1 MTNTNETLAQLAQNP
16 RANRKKL
23 NELARATLR
32 SITSS
37 KLELLVALADHGH
50 WCVLVQ
56 PKDAVDAAA
65 LMAKGLVLRDE
76 ETEHRVMLY
85 GRIHAKALSYRASW
99 AGEQVVRINTED
111 QNAIIRGERAAARKE
126 AR

>member
-37 KLELLVALADHGH
+37 ELELLVALADHGH

-65 LMAKGLVLRDE
+65 LMANGLVLRDE
-76 ETEHRVMLY
+76 ETEHRVMLH

-111 QNAIIRGERAAARKE
+111 QNAIIRSERAAARKE